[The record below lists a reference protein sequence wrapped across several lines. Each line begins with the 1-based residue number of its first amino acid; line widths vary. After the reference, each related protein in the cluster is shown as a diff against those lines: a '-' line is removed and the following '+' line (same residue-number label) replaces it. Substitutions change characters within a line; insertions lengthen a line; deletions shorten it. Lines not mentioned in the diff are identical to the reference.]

1 VAGTNMSNSD
11 IKSRRSSRR
20 CKRGSGQGKYEV
32 IRISG
37 NVRHDLQFIKGFV
50 GIASNVPDGEVI
62 EVLINMF
69 KQKKIGQ
76 LSDGKYL
83 KTPLESDS
91 LVTFFADKEA
101 QQAIKEY
108 EYLLNEKQS
117 TLDNYI
123 KYLDTACELAKIDK
137 VQVIEIVKN
146 KNKKNSN
153 ESITNLLD

>member
-1 VAGTNMSNSD
+1 MNISNSSTT
-11 IKSRRSSRR
+11 KQRRSNRR

-50 GIASNVPDGEVI
+50 GIANNVPDGEVI

-101 QQAIKEY
+101 
-108 EYLLNEKQS
+108 NKQ
-117 TLDNYI
+117 
-123 KYLDTACELAKIDK
+123 
-137 VQVIEIVKN
+137 
-146 KNKKNSN
+146 
-153 ESITNLLD
+153 